1 MFQLLKYFNKI
12 YLIYSKLNVYIC
24 GMMWT
29 NIILFFIFLI
39 LYDIYKELKKLNNKH

>member
-24 GMMWT
+24 IQEKQKLWKRQKK
-29 NIILFFIFLI
+29 
-39 LYDIYKELKKLNNKH
+39 YKVKYLKLLV